1 MTTTTM
7 NGTAHLIDDD
17 PDIAAVTEA
26 TKTIDQIKDEADEAS
41 HISVQRVVKA
51 IEAMAGVAADL
62 DHLPKMELLHTLDS
76 LIAKFPADERGPF
89 ESPLLSIL
97 KTGADL
103 EKFLQSIPAPATGP
117 KFKPMSMAELL
128 ARPQKVWL
136 IDSVVG
142 AGDLVMLYGASG
154 CGKTHVIIDLIF
166 SACMGSP
173 FARRFSVVR
182 RLNVAYAAG
191 EGLSGLAQRF
201 AAVMDHYS
209 YHDPLFDYSNFTF
222 FETVPQLYAGE
233 DAIYSER
240 ITDFIAEWKDRQAKG
255 EAQPLDILVIDT
267 LHTATAGAD
276 ENSAK
281 DMGIVLNLAKRA
293 TKELGCAVVLV
304 HHTGKNGESE
314 RGSSALRGAMDTMI
328 HIAKLSD
335 NGTKAK
341 MTCAKS
347 KDSEAW
353 QSQTFDLTTHLDSVR
368 VWWDEPS
375 DGSEAAGKQQQD
387 IDAIIALLSEK
398 PGRRYTANAIAEAIG
413 MKGSKQVYKLITA
426 ATKGDER
433 IATGLK
439 NPDKDASPS
448 NPAMYWYK
456 PESPQDEKPA
466 SH

>member
-7 NGTAHLIDDD
+7 NGATHLIDDD
-17 PDIAAVTEA
+17 PDIAAVTET

-41 HISVQRVVKA
+41 HISAQRVVKTIDA
-51 IEAMAGVAADL
+51 IAAVAADL
-62 DHLPKMELLHTLDS
+62 DHLPKLELLHTLDP
-76 LIAKFPADERGPF
+76 LIAKFPVDERGPF

-103 EKFLQSIPAPATGP
+103 EKFLQAIPAPATGP

-142 AGDLVMLYGASG
+142 AGDLVMVYGASG
-154 CGKTHVIIDLIF
+154 CGKTHVVIDLIF

-173 FARRFSVVR
+173 FARRFPVAR

-201 AAVMDHYS
+201 AAVMDFYS

-293 TKELGCAVVLV
+293 TKELGCAVILV
-304 HHTGKNGESE
+304 HHTGKNGETE

-353 QSQTFDLTTHLDSVR
+353 QSQTFDLTEHLDSVR

-375 DGSEAAGKQQQD
+375 DGSEAAGKQKED
-387 IDAIIALLSEK
+387 VEAIVSLLSSGK
-398 PGRRYTANAIAEAIG
+398 PGARYTAKAIAEGIG
-413 MKGSKQVYKLITA
+413 LSPTSTQVFKLIKKA
-426 ATKGDER
+426 MAENEAIKS
-433 IATGLK
+433 GLK
-439 NPDKDASPS
+439 FPDKDSHS
-448 NPAMYWYK
+448 TNPTMYWY
-456 PESPQDEKPA
+456 SPSD
-466 SH
+466 SLTH

>member
-7 NGTAHLIDDD
+7 NGAVDVDDLLD
-17 PDIAAVTEA
+17 SLTMPDDLQAQAAE
-26 TKTIDQIKDEADEAS
+26 S
-41 HISVQRVVKA
+41 SCISVQRIVNTIQALA
-51 IEAMAGVAADL
+51 IVAHDL
-62 DHLPKMELLHTLDS
+62 DHLPKLELLHSVDG
-76 LIAKFPADERGPF
+76 LIASVPENERGPI
-89 ESPLLSIL
+89 ETAVNAIL
-97 KTGADL
+97 KNGADTD
-103 EKFLQSIPAPATGP
+103 KFMQAIPAPAAGP

-128 ARPQKVWL
+128 ARPQKQWL

-142 AGDLVMLYGASG
+142 AGDLVMVYGASG
-154 CGKTHVIIDLIF
+154 CGKTHVVIDLIF
-166 SACMGSP
+166 SACMGSQ
-173 FARRFSVVR
+173 FARRFPVAR

-240 ITDFIAEWKDRQAKG
+240 ITDFIVEWKDRQAKG

-304 HHTGKNGESE
+304 HHTGKNNETE

-353 QSQTFDLTTHLDSVR
+353 QSQTFDLTSHLDSVR

-375 DGSEAAGKQQQD
+375 DGTPAKGQKAEDKAAIK
-387 IDAIIALLSEK
+387 AEME
-398 PGRRYTANAIAEAIG
+398 RYAGTRFTSKRLAEAIAKSDNYARNLLAELEKAG
-413 MKGSKQVYKLITA
+413 ECKRDLSDPSKGPSPRNPWVYFV
-426 ATKGDER
+426 
-433 IATGLK
+433 
-439 NPDKDASPS
+439 DASQKVSAEP
-448 NPAMYWYK
+448 
-456 PESPQDEKPA
+456 
-466 SH
+466 

>member
-7 NGTAHLIDDD
+7 NGAVDIDDLLD
-17 PDIAAVTEA
+17 SLSTPDQVAAAAAE
-26 TKTIDQIKDEADEAS
+26 S
-41 HISVQRVVKA
+41 SCISVGRVVKA
-51 IEAMAGVAADL
+51 IEAVAAVGADL
-62 DHLPKMELLHTLDS
+62 DHLLKLKMLHTLDGIITEIPS
-76 LIAKFPADERGPF
+76 DDRGPI
-89 ESPLLSIL
+89 ETAVNAIL
-97 KTGADL
+97 KNGADTD
-103 EKFLQSIPAPATGP
+103 KFMQAIPAPAAGP
-117 KFKPMSMAELL
+117 KFRPMTMAELL

-136 IDSVVG
+136 IDSVIG
-142 AGDLVMLYGASG
+142 AGDLVMVYGASG
-154 CGKTHVIIDLIF
+154 CGKTHVVIDLIF

-173 FARRFSVVR
+173 FARRFPVAR

-201 AAVMDHYS
+201 AAVMDYYS
-209 YHDPLFDYSNFTF
+209 YHDPIFDYSNFTF

-240 ITDFIAEWKDRQAKG
+240 ITDFIAEWKERQAKG

-304 HHTGKNGESE
+304 HHTGKNGETE

-328 HIAKLSD
+328 HIAKLAD

-353 QSQTFDLTTHLDSVR
+353 QSQTFDLTEHLDSVR

-375 DGSEAAGKQQQD
+375 DGAETDKRKSETAKEILGVLSSAKGQLTSKQISDAIDAKQQSVNKV
-387 IDAIIALLSEK
+387 ISRLEK
-398 PGRRYTANAIAEAIG
+398 EE
-413 MKGSKQVYKLITA
+413 LITRSQNNRGTWCFA
-426 ATKGDER
+426 ITEKGKT
-433 IATGLK
+433 ALQ
-439 NPDKDASPS
+439 DKDFV
-448 NPAMYWYK
+448 
-456 PESPQDEKPA
+456 
-466 SH
+466 